1 MPATDLSH
9 AAEAGTRERL
19 WAALE
24 QLCDPEIPVL
34 TLREMGILRDL
45 RPAADAPEVWEVLIT
60 PTYSGCP
67 AMDQIEDDVRATVQ
81 GLGLPVRVLRQLA
94 PAWSTDSMSP
104 AAREKLRAYG
114 IAAPLPCA
122 AAVAAGPA
130 HEAQPLAAA
139 GRDRDRYPSGA
150 RGRVFQLGRQRH
162 PGR

>member
-94 PAWSTDSMSP
+94 PA
-104 AAREKLRAYG
+104 
-114 IAAPLPCA
+114 
-122 AAVAAGPA
+122 
-130 HEAQPLAAA
+130 
-139 GRDRDRYPSGA
+139 
-150 RGRVFQLGRQRH
+150 
-162 PGR
+162 